1 MKKILFVCSFVLCA
15 VLFSSYQAMSG
26 KPFEGVITFKI
37 TYPDNKI
44 SESQMAMYPKML
56 TVSIK
61 GTKARTD
68 MQLSGMNTVTI
79 TDYSDKTSVALV
91 NLMGQKYAIKKTTAD
106 IEKEMEKEAKPTV
119 VLSGETKVIAG
130 YTCKKAVITLNDDGA
145 VTTYEI
151 YYTNELGSKMA
162 NFDNPLYKDIDGV
175 LLEFFLKNHDINM
188 KFSATS
194 IEKKSLPAIDFEIP
208 SDYPITTLDEL
219 KSKFGGGTE

>member
-1 MKKILFVCSFVLCA
+1 MKKILFACSFVLCA
-15 VLFSSYQAMSG
+15 VLFSSYQVMSG

-79 TDYSDKTSVALV
+79 TDYADKTSVALV
-91 NLMGQKYAIKKTTAD
+91 NLLGQKYAIKKTTAE
-106 IEKEMEKEAKPTV
+106 IEKEIEKEAKPTIE
-119 VLSGETKVIAG
+119 LSGETKVIAG
-130 YTCKKAVITLNDDGA
+130 YTCKKAVITVNDDGA
-145 VTTYEI
+145 ITTYEI

-175 LLEFFLKNHDINM
+175 LLEFFLKTHDVNM

-194 IEKKSLPAIDFEIP
+194 VEKKSLPAIDFEIP

-219 KSKFGGGTE
+219 